1 VPAVPGVEEYS
12 VGVTSMSV
20 DSTRVVCPLFQTGEG
35 GSIPTSTLQAK
46 DLLFELC
53 PVKQATQLNRE
64 WHSRLPKIHDIFWHY
79 AFRASYHD
87 VIFAVAL
94 WSQPTT
100 RCLPQHWLELRR
112 MACAPDAPKNT
123 ASRFLGWMVR
133 YFKRV
138 TPERERCISY
148 QDTAVH
154 QGTIYR
160 AAGWVPAYT
169 GKAMVRTDR
178 VMAMKKTENT
188 LYRKRINGEA
198 VDQSAKI
205 RWEKSL

>member
-1 VPAVPGVEEYS
+1 MNIG
-12 VGVTSMSV
+12 V
-20 DSTRVVCPLFQTGEG
+20 DSTRVVCPLFHTGEG
-35 GSIPTSTLQAK
+35 GSMPTSTLHAR
-46 DLLFELC
+46 DLVFELC

-79 AFRASYHD
+79 AFRASYND

-112 MACAPDAPKNT
+112 LACAPDAPRYT

-133 YFKRV
+133 YFQRV
-138 TPERERCISY
+138 APDRERCISY

-154 QGTIYR
+154 QGTIYK
-160 AAGWVPAYT
+160 ASGWKPAFT
-169 GKAMVRTDR
+169 GKAMARSDR
-178 VMAMKKTENT
+178 SYSMKKTENT
-188 LYRKRINGEA
+188 LYRKRINGAE
-198 VDQSAKI
+198 VDESSKV
-205 RWEKSL
+205 RWEKMLV